1 MGRVTTL
8 TISASS
14 HDWALCAL
22 TMTYFR
28 SISATMTFCALL
40 LLATLLGTLVFR
52 RVLRKRRA
60 GIEALSKFRGC
71 LAYTQTCVD
80 QYLRRAPHWHLAE
93 QIVAQLLALEH
104 WTRDGCYP
112 TGRQRARINLGLLA
126 VREIEQVAMQSCAS
140 TGTTSFQ
147 ASPLKRP
154 LRVRK
159 CPHSAW

>member
-1 MGRVTTL
+1 
-8 TISASS
+8 
-14 HDWALCAL
+14 
-22 TMTYFR
+22 MTYFR

-71 LAYTQTCVD
+71 LAHTQTCVD

-126 VREIEQVAMQSCAS
+126 VREIEPTDDTQLYKVAQGFHELQSALNKLPCNRVPQRVQLL
-140 TGTTSFQ
+140 F
-147 ASPLKRP
+147 KRH
-154 LRVRK
+154 R
-159 CPHSAW
+159 